1 MIVNFYM
8 GYSKIC
14 SKNMGNSKKM
24 IDFNQKIY
32 WRKKESNKGKKRS
45 TSDLQAIY
53 KRSTSDLQA
62 TTELDLK

>member
-1 MIVNFYM
+1 M

-45 TSDLQAIY
+45 TSDLQA
-53 KRSTSDLQA
+53 